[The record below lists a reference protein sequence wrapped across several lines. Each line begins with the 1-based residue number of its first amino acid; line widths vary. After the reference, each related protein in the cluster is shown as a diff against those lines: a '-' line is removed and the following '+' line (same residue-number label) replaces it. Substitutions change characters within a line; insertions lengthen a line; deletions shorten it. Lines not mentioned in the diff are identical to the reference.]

1 MIAIVPARGGSKGL
15 SRKNLRLLA
24 GKPLIVHTLE
34 CALASASI
42 SRVVVSTDDEEIAHV
57 ARAVNGVDVPFVR
70 PSALSGDNASA
81 VDVYLHAALELSSKA
96 SPVGVLCALL
106 PTAPLRQPADID
118 ACVGLFHQKEAAVVL
133 SVVAAK
139 PAEWHQA
146 MTQTG
151 QLSSFAGESSS
162 SVDNRQGYD
171 QRVIPNGAV
180 YVLDIS
186 ALTATRTYFGPR
198 TFGYE
203 MPGSRSIDID
213 NDDDLLMAEAL
224 LARRRQN

>member
-34 CALASASI
+34 CALASRTI
-42 SRVVVSTDDEEIAHV
+42 SRVVVSTDDEEIAQV

-81 VDVYLHAALELSSKA
+81 VDVYLHAASELSSKA

-118 ACVGLFHQKEAAVVL
+118 ACVGLFRQKKAAVVL
-133 SVVAAK
+133 SVVGAK

-146 MTQTG
+146 MAQTG
-151 QLSSFAGESSS
+151 QLSSFAGEPS

-171 QRVIPNGAV
+171 KRVMPNGAV

-224 LARRRQN
+224 LAHWRRN